1 MDLPSPSSE
10 ILIRA
15 DFPVLDIGIFDP
27 QRGGAKVTAGYD
39 ILFEQKFVCSLER
52 SSRTV
57 CNFSE
62 QQPRPCFDRLPA
74 ADRISALPLE
84 EPDGSQN

>member
-27 QRGGAKVTAGYD
+27 QRGGARVTAGYD

-57 CNFSE
+57 CNFLNSSLGLVLTDFRQLIE
-62 QQPRPCFDRLPA
+62 YPRYR
-74 ADRISALPLE
+74 
-84 EPDGSQN
+84 